1 MTRNREND
9 NLPEIG
15 NRLKAARLALG
26 LSQKDLYD
34 ALGVKAAAWSHWE
47 SGKRMPDPVVMF
59 DLYERHGI
67 TLEWIYGGD
76 PKGLPFGVAQIVL
89 KAAS

>member
-1 MTRNREND
+1 MKKTRD
-9 NLPEIG
+9 NEDLVIIG
-15 NRLKAARLALG
+15 NRLKAARMALD

-34 ALGVKAAAWSHWE
+34 TLGVKAAAWSHWE

-59 DLYERHGI
+59 ELYKLHGI

-76 PKGLPFGVAQIVL
+76 PRGLPFGVAQTIL
-89 KAAS
+89 KAVS

>member
-1 MTRNREND
+1 MTKTREAD
-9 NLPEIG
+9 NLMEIA
-15 NRLKAARLALG
+15 NRLKAARMALD
-26 LSQKDLYD
+26 LSQKDLYE

-59 DLYERHGI
+59 EFYKLHGI

-76 PKGLPFGVAQIVL
+76 PKGLPFGVAQIIL

>member
-1 MTRNREND
+1 MTKSRETD
-9 NLPEIG
+9 NLLEIA
-15 NRLKAARLALG
+15 NRLKAARMALD

-34 ALGVKAAAWSHWE
+34 TLGVKAAAWSHWE

-59 DLYERHGI
+59 ELYKLHGI

-76 PKGLPFGVAQIVL
+76 PRGLPFGVAQTIL
-89 KAAS
+89 KAVS

>member
-1 MTRNREND
+1 MNRARGNED
-9 NLPEIG
+9 LAAIG
-15 NRLKAARLALG
+15 NRLKAARMALG
-26 LSQKDLYD
+26 LSQKDIYET
-34 ALGVKAAAWSHWE
+34 LGVKAAAWSHWE

-59 DLYERHGI
+59 DLYKRHGI

-89 KAAS
+89 KAVS

>member
-1 MTRNREND
+1 MNKPRD
-9 NLPEIG
+9 NEDLEIIG
-15 NRLKAARLALG
+15 NRLKAARIALG
-26 LSQKDLYD
+26 LSQKELYET
-34 ALGVKAAAWSHWE
+34 LGVKAAAWSHWE
-47 SGKRMPDPVVMF
+47 GGKRMPDPVVMF
-59 DLYERHGI
+59 ELYKRHGI

>member
-1 MTRNREND
+1 MNKTRD
-9 NLPEIG
+9 NEELFDIA
-15 NRLKAARLALG
+15 NRLKAARMALD

-59 DLYERHGI
+59 ELYKLHGI

-76 PKGLPFGVAQIVL
+76 PRGLPFGVAQIVL